1 MTIIKNQIIYS
12 TGNGNGNGKKHV
24 SKNNKINLKN
34 YIQQLP
40 NEIKFYILNYT
51 DYYTFN
57 FFKKNLILFLK
68 KNYKLINFNS
78 EYNQFIY
85 YLNYIN
91 NQEKTINDIKLSYI
105 FDNLLKIFFIF
116 SLEENKI
123 HDSYSKLFN
132 YLIIEKKY
140 ITNKMYLNHL
150 NDYYSIVIIQFNNFI
165 KKSILFNNWKEKLG
179 IKINNVYEETKQ
191 HFNILKNIYLL
202 LK

>member
-12 TGNGNGNGKKHV
+12 TGNGNGNGKKYV

-68 KNYKLINFNS
+68 KNYKLINFNY
-78 EYNQFIY
+78 EYHQFIY

-123 HDSYSKLFN
+123 HDSYSTLFN

-165 KKSILFNNWKEKLG
+165 KKSILFNNWKEKVG
-179 IKINNVYEETKQ
+179 IEINNMYEETKQ